1 MAFLRFS
8 ASGRAW
14 IRLAPVIVPLVIVG
28 GCGKKDDAGK
38 KAATQV
44 AAKVNGYEITVH
56 QVNALLART
65 PGIAPEAV
73 PRAKRE
79 ALTRL
84 VDQQLA
90 VEQAIAKKLDRTP
103 EVIQAIEMARLEVLA
118 RAYAD
123 SIARTVP
130 RPTDEEVKKYYAEHP
145 ELFAERRVYG
155 LEEIVAVTNEKIAP
169 ALREQVAKG
178 RSMREI
184 GSWLQSQ
191 KVRIV
196 ANHGTRTAE
205 QLPMNMLAALH
216 KMKDGE
222 IAVFESDTGATVVR
236 IIASSKVPVSEE
248 AAAPRIRQF
257 LFNQRLAEALSS
269 DMKALK
275 AAAKI
280 EYLGEFAED
289 LGVAEAKARAEAE
302 AKRKAVEE
310 AKAQAEAEA
319 QARAEERMKARMAA
333 EARAREEAEAR
344 AKEKGGAASKV
355 APLPE
360 DAVKKGLSGLR

>member
-1 MAFLRFS
+1 VTFLN
-8 ASGRAW
+8 
-14 IRLAPVIVPLVIVG
+14 LARPGWARIGLGSLMIALLVAG
-28 GCGKKDDAGK
+28 GCGKKDDTAK

-44 AAKVNGYEITVH
+44 AAKVNGHEITVH
-56 QVNALLART
+56 QVNALLARA
-65 PGIAPEAV
+65 PGIALEAV

-103 EVIQAIEMARLEVLA
+103 EVVQAIEMARLEVLA

-123 SIARTVP
+123 SIARNVP
-130 RPTDEEVKKYYAEHP
+130 RPSDEDVKKYYAEHP

-155 LEEIVAVTNEKIAP
+155 LEEIVAVTRDKIAP

-184 GSWLQSQ
+184 GTWLQAQ
-191 KVRIV
+191 KVRLS
-196 ANHGTRTAE
+196 ANHGTRPAE
-205 QLPMNMLAALH
+205 QLPMNMLKVLH

-222 IAVFESDTGATVVR
+222 IGVFETEVGATVVR
-236 IIASSKVPVSEE
+236 IIGSSSAPVSEE
-248 AAAPRIRQF
+248 TAAPRIRQF
-257 LFNQRLAEALSS
+257 LFNQRLAEALGN

-289 LGVAEAKARAEAE
+289 LGAAEAKARAEAE
-302 AKRKAVEE
+302 AKRKAAAE

-319 QARAEERMKARMAA
+319 QARAEELTRARMAA

-344 AKEKGGAASKV
+344 ARQKGVAERKT

-360 DAVKKGLSGLR
+360 DTVKKGLSGIR